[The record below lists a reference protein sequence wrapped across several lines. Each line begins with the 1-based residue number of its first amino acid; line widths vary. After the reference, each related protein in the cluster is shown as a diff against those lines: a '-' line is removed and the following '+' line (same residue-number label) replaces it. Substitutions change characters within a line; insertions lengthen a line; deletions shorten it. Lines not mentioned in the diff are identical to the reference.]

1 MSCME
6 HSCIECG
13 HMVMNNDR
21 GPSFC
26 PKCMGDMAHYFD
38 EQADYDRER
47 TRRDREEDGE

>member
-13 HMVMNNDR
+13 HTVMNNER
-21 GPSFC
+21 GPSTC
-26 PKCMGDMAHYFD
+26 VKCGGDMMHAWD

-47 TRRDREEDGE
+47 TRRSREEDGE